1 MPKFLTFVG
10 RLSCIYSLTPSS
22 AYALLILASP
32 RYPLSLGIELQ
43 HIHTRLMVMIS
54 PFDFLTFL
62 NFIKK
67 YQNLDLATTVFG
79 ANILMR

>member
-1 MPKFLTFVG
+1 MYLIIDN
-10 RLSCIYSLTPSS
+10 LSVHALLLLAACATAFSS
-22 AYALLILASP
+22 ALNC
-32 RYPLSLGIELQ
+32 G
-43 HIHTRLMVMIS
+43 IHTKLIVMIS
-54 PFDFLTFL
+54 PFDFFTFL